1 MSLTSRRLPDMKTAY
16 IETCINGYW
25 QRVSS
30 GPMDTIQQDVDYW
43 KKTTTDPVRAVDSNG
58 RIVAI

>member
-1 MSLTSRRLPDMKTAY
+1 MNTAY

-30 GPMDTIQQDVDYW
+30 GLIENIQYDVDYW

>member
-1 MSLTSRRLPDMKTAY
+1 MLLTSQTLLDMNTAY

-30 GPMDTIQQDVDYW
+30 GLIENIQYDVDYW